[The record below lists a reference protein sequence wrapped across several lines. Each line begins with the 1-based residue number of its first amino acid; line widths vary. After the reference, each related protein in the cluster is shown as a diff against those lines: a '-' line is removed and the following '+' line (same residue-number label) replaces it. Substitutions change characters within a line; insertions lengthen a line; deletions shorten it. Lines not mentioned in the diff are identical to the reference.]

1 MPAQAD
7 TSRMAKALLTTDE
20 RELVDRATLLPIGQY
35 DDGSLT
41 FAWPQFLKDAWEGG
55 QRTFHQGRQLPR
67 VDDTGNYV
75 GTPRAENVDGLNVA
89 SMAPTAGVA
98 GRMAGA
104 VPRGALGSGGSDMV
118 TKPKGITAYHGSP
131 HDFDKFDLSKIGTG
145 EGAQAYGHGLYFAES
160 EGVARNYRDALSD
173 GFALQRPD
181 GTKASIPDSMRD
193 VAADARDFGG
203 DLSALSESYRKS
215 LAEMDPTNAWDRM
228 SEPMLRRKLAAVE
241 DWLASGA
248 QPVNPGRMYEV
259 RINADPNDFLD
270 WDKPLSQQSEKV
282 RGALAP
288 IYPDPKVSPL
298 GSSGLYDVKVG
309 GASVGAFPADKLKD
323 VKALAMQHDPRTGA
337 QIHESSWLVPGEFMD
352 KSAASANLREAGIPG
367 IRYLDQGSR
376 GAGDGTYNYVI
387 FDDALIDIMRKY
399 ANPETAAL
407 PGLMSFGSEPGGL
420 LAGEPQQG
428 LPPLL
433 KRRY

>member
-1 MPAQAD
+1 MPTQAD

-131 HDFDKFDLSKIGTG
+131 HDFDKFSLDKIGTG

-259 RINADPNDFLD
+259 RINAEPERFLD
-270 WDKPLSQQSEKV
+270 WDKPLYDQSELV
-282 RGALAP
+282 RNAMEQFRTVPGAQDLWSIRGHLRTGLNGETAVNHLAKILGGP
-288 IYPDPKVSPL
+288 ENVS
-298 GSSGLYDVKVG
+298 S
-309 GASVGAFPADKLKD
+309 KLKE
-323 VKALAMQHDPRTGA
+323 AG
-337 QIHESSWLVPGEFMD
+337 VPGV
-352 KSAASANLREAGIPG
+352 
-367 IRYLDQGSR
+367 RYRDAGSR
-376 GAGDGTYNYVI
+376 WNGQTSYNDPTRNYVV
-387 FDDALIDIMRKY
+387 FDDSLIDITRKY

>member
-1 MPAQAD
+1 
-7 TSRMAKALLTTDE
+7 MAKALLTTDE

-131 HDFDKFDLSKIGTG
+131 HDFDKFSLDKIGTG
-145 EGAQAYGHGLYFAES
+145 EGAQAYGHGLYFAEA
-160 EGVARNYRDALSD
+160 EGVARMYRDQLS
-173 GFALQRPD
+173 GA
-181 GTKASIPDSMRD
+181 IPDD
-193 VAADARDFGG
+193 VRGALKTVDNLGFNSPGTALANARAHSDWMKRWDVDPARSPQEAAA
-203 DLSALSESYRKS
+203 
-215 LAEMDPTNAWDRM
+215 AEVINRHLEKPR
-228 SEPMLRRKLAAVE
+228 
-241 DWLASGA
+241 
-248 QPVNPGRMYEV
+248 GRMYEV

-298 GSSGLYDVKVG
+298 GSSGLYDVNVG

-376 GAGDGTYNYVI
+376 GAGDGTYNYVM

>member
-145 EGAQAYGHGLYFAES
+145 EGAQAYGHGLYFAEA
-160 EGVARNYRDALSD
+160 EGVARMYRDQLS
-173 GFALQRPD
+173 GA
-181 GTKASIPDSMRD
+181 IPDD
-193 VAADARDFGG
+193 VRGALKTVDNLGFNSPGTAHANARAHSDWMKRWDVDPARSPQEAAA
-203 DLSALSESYRKS
+203 
-215 LAEMDPTNAWDRM
+215 AEVINRHLEKPR
-228 SEPMLRRKLAAVE
+228 
-241 DWLASGA
+241 
-248 QPVNPGRMYEV
+248 GRMYEV

-270 WDKPLSQQSEKV
+270 WDKPLSQQSDAVRNAVGPIVRKAAEKELQR
-282 RGALAP
+282 RGYQNRRNDANIRETIGKEPPARPAEPTLDELAERL
-288 IYPDPKVSPL
+288 L
-298 GSSGLYDVKVG
+298 GN
-309 GASVGAFPADKLKD
+309 
-323 VKALAMQHDPRTGA
+323 
-337 QIHESSWLVPGEFMD
+337 EFA
-352 KSAASANLREAGIPG
+352 KGNEAALREAGIPG

-376 GAGDGTYNYVI
+376 GAGDGTYNYVM